1 MQLDINKL
9 YEKYLTLHIPN
20 PFTLD
25 QIGARLI
32 KQYAAKQITKEKFIE
47 LYDPS
52 FPEDPYAD
60 FHTVVT
66 VYIFRD
72 QEGMKK
78 LLTLDSPDEKISFYK
93 NINRP
98 YSHGCNLILN
108 SDDQVYMSG
117 GTTQIGTNLL
127 SLETS
132 IFRGFNEEDAVLGNV
147 RFESYLK
154 ALYLVGYI
162 QFENDSLIEKA
173 RQRYREGYMLQRF
186 GTQIGNN
193 TKFL

>member
-9 YEKYLTLHIPN
+9 YETYLTLHIPN

-25 QIGARLI
+25 QIGERLI

-47 LYDPS
+47 CYDPS

-78 LLTLDSPDEKISFYK
+78 LLTLDSPDEKKSFYK
-93 NINRP
+93 RRI
-98 YSHGCNLILN
+98 
-108 SDDQVYMSG
+108 V
-117 GTTQIGTNLL
+117 
-127 SLETS
+127 
-132 IFRGFNEEDAVLGNV
+132 
-147 RFESYLK
+147 K
-154 ALYLVGYI
+154 
-162 QFENDSLIEKA
+162 
-173 RQRYREGYMLQRF
+173 
-186 GTQIGNN
+186 
-193 TKFL
+193 